1 MGCCILA
8 ALVIGLVLAVKARL
22 FGAQQNGTRIA
33 TLAWR
38 LRRTDHDGSP

>member
-8 ALVIGLVLAVKARL
+8 AAVIGLVLAIKVRL
-22 FGAQQNGTRIA
+22 FGGTRNDSRIA

-38 LRRTDHDGSP
+38 LRRTEHD